1 MRKPARP
8 AVPCNPFFTA
18 WEAHFLPAE
27 ATVALNACVCSVL
40 QNHFGIVTGQNA
52 FFSGET
58 YLDRARA
65 EMGPLRVLRLVGS
78 PEARPP
84 LFIVERPCSVLRF
97 LRLVDPLKFLLLN
110 PHPLE
115 AQRGRDAA
123 RSGTCLHVRKSARF
137 PKARK
142 PRLGK
147 SVFQLLENGPIFGSR
162 FLGGAK
168 NEKARK
174 HKNANVQC

>member
-1 MRKPARP
+1 M
-8 AVPCNPFFTA
+8 
-18 WEAHFLPAE
+18 
-27 ATVALNACVCSVL
+27 
-40 QNHFGIVTGQNA
+40 TGQHA

-97 LRLVDPLKFLLLN
+97 LRLVDPLEFLLLN

-115 AQRGRDAA
+115 AQRGRDAGA
-123 RSGTCLHVRKSARF
+123 TRSGTCLQCYVPGGIAGAKTVSGSEASSLGADLGFVGIDRNPAFEKRAHFCTCGNRPVF
-137 PKARK
+137 Q
-142 PRLGK
+142 RLGNPDLGSQFFSLWK
-147 SVFQLLENGPIFGSR
+147 TGPFSVPGF
-162 FLGGAK
+162 
-168 NEKARK
+168 
-174 HKNANVQC
+174 